1 MLTKMTN
8 ENTHL
13 ARIIGILQQSN
24 FNTDW
29 FVKHGLDFILI
40 SYI

>member
-1 MLTKMTN
+1 MKS

-29 FVKHGLDFILI
+29 FVKYGLDFILI
-40 SYI
+40 SYISNK